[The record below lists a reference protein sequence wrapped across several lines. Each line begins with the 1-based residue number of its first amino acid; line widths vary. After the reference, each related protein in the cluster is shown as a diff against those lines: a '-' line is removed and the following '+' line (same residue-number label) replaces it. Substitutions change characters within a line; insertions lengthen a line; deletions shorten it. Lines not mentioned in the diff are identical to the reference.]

1 MTEQSIEDLRLEADQ
16 RREAIGRD
24 VELVTDR
31 VAPGRI
37 ADRQKA
43 KFRQGVGGVR
53 DSVFGTSDRNRPSGS
68 DDASLRDKAG
78 GKLSDLNEQT
88 PDSVGEFTE
97 GNPLV
102 AGLIGLGVGLLA
114 ASLIPTTREEQDLA
128 DRAQDSIDSAAQ
140 QLARSGQQT
149 AESVKPAAE
158 DAAQEVKSSA
168 QDSADSVK
176 SDAQGAAK
184 DVKDSAQSKAQDVK
198 SDS

>member
-1 MTEQSIEDLRLEADQ
+1 MTDQSIEDLRLEADQ
-16 RREAIGRD
+16 RRAAISRD

-53 DSVFGTSDRNRPSGS
+53 DSVFGTSDRNRSSDS
-68 DDASLRDKAG
+68 DDSSLRDRAG
-78 GKLSDLNEQT
+78 DKLGDLNEQT

-97 GNPLV
+97 GNPLA

-114 ASLIPTTREEQDLA
+114 ASLIPTTREEQNLA
-128 DRAQDSIDSAAQ
+128 DRAQDSIDSAAKS
-140 QLARSGQQT
+140 LAQSGQQT

-158 DAAQEVKSSA
+158 GAAQNVKSSA

-176 SDAQGAAK
+176 SDAKGAAK
-184 DVKDSAQSKAQDVK
+184 DVQSSAQSKAQDVR